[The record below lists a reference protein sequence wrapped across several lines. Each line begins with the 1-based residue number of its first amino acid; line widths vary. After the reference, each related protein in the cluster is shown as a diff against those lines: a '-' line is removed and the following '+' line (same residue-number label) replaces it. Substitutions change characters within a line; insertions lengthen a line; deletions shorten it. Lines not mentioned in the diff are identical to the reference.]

1 MNEKK
6 AAPKFQAPKG
16 YTRQSSN
23 AVGFWADDGSSAI
36 LFVPKGVK
44 LMDGTAKG
52 GGKEKPSM
60 MLVGELKAAVMLQ
73 NKDELFEGSIG
84 DIVGVYYK
92 PGMGREMAI
101 AYGVETWIAPLYD
114 ESTGERVTQN
124 TGKGQPMKLYDVRF
138 SKKLEGKRVP
148 VLEDTR
154 VESRHKKTIFDDPAF
169 AGVRAKAA
177 KDAGVTEDDVSDA
190 DDSDLPY

>member
-1 MNEKK
+1 MN
-6 AAPKFQAPKG
+6 APKFNAPKG

-23 AVGFWADDGSSAI
+23 AVGFWSDDGKTDI

-52 GGKEKPSM
+52 GGKEKPSIM
-60 MLVGELKAAVMLQ
+60 IVGELKAPAPLQ
-73 NKDELFEGSIG
+73 NKDESFTGDIG

-101 AYGVETWIAPLYD
+101 CYGIETWIAPLYD
-114 ESTGERVTQN
+114 QATGERVLQN
-124 TGKGQPMKLYDVRF
+124 TGKGQPMKVYDVRF

-148 VLEDTR
+148 VLEDAR
-154 VESRHKKTIFDDPAF
+154 VASRHVKTIFDDPAL
-169 AGVRAKAA
+169 ASMRARAA
-177 KDAGVTEDDVSDA
+177 KDAGIEEDTSDA
-190 DDSDLPY
+190 DDSDGPF

>member
-1 MNEKK
+1 MN
-6 AAPKFQAPKG
+6 APKFQAPKG
-16 YTRQSSN
+16 FTRQSSN
-23 AVGFWADDGSSAI
+23 AVGFWADGGDSSI

-52 GGKEKPSM
+52 GGKEKPSIM
-60 MLVGELKAAVMLQ
+60 IVGELKTPTPLQ
-73 NKDELFEGSIG
+73 NKDESFTGDIG

-101 AYGVETWIAPLYD
+101 AYGIETWIAPLYD
-114 ESTGERVTQN
+114 EKTGERATQN

-138 SKKLEGKRVP
+138 SKKLEGKRLP

-154 VESRHKKTIFDDPAF
+154 VESRHKKTIFDDPAL
-169 AGVRAKAA
+169 ASVRAKAA
-177 KDAGVTEDDVSDA
+177 KDAGVTDDDA
-190 DDSDLPY
+190 QDDDQPF